1 MARQKPV
8 SLTALVLLSWLAVS
22 SYAFRP
28 LAAQKIPQMRP
39 AAGRFLVANRR
50 MRDPRFVKS
59 VILLVR
65 YGEKGALG
73 LIVNQPSGVKL
84 AELIPEAEQLKD
96 RDDTVYI
103 GGPVA
108 QDGMMMMLRAENE
121 PEGAEHVFADVY
133 VSPSRDV
140 LDRLV
145 ANGADNFR
153 SYVGYSGWAP
163 GQLDHELER
172 QDWHV
177 TPGDADVVF
186 SPAPASVWD
195 KLIKQTDVLFAGGT
209 GPRFPPRGET
219 GKPGQTEL
227 HGLARPSISGNT
239 RYNSEQQPSCRPRL
253 HGLPFWHFGIDGSVM
268 AGCWP
273 PLRAQNWCFKLR
285 LTPRN
290 WLSSVV
296 TS

>member
-1 MARQKPV
+1 MK
-8 SLTALVLLSWLAVS
+8 
-22 SYAFRP
+22 
-28 LAAQKIPQMRP
+28 P

-84 AELIPEAEQLKD
+84 AELLPEAEQLKD

-108 QDGMMMMLRAENE
+108 QDGMMMLLRAETE
-121 PEGAEHVFADVY
+121 PEGAEHIFADVY

-153 SYVGYSGWAP
+153 SYVGYAGWAP

-195 KLIKQTDVLFAGGT
+195 KLIKQTDVLFAGG
-209 GPRFPPRGET
+209 PALVSRHE
-219 GKPGQTEL
+219 
-227 HGLARPSISGNT
+227 ARPGSGNGADCKAPWTLHVHSSCLT
-239 RYNSEQQPSCRPRL
+239 RVNQHRRRHSKTASN
-253 HGLPFWHFGIDGSVM
+253 
-268 AGCWP
+268 GC
-273 PLRAQNWCFKLR
+273 L
-285 LTPRN
+285 
-290 WLSSVV
+290 
-296 TS
+296 